1 MKQFNEYK
9 IDHIN
14 QKLTESLKNISD
26 AFVAIDANWKYN
38 FVNQKTAIILSKRP
52 EDIIGEN
59 TQILFTDDSGT
70 AYHKFYYKAMKK
82 KPFENYY
89 ALWERYSENRLVISK
104 KKLVVFCKDKTER
117 ELAKKHWEFLIE
129 NYLEILFK

>member
-59 TQILFTDDSGT
+59 T
-70 AYHKFYYKAMKK
+70 
-82 KPFENYY
+82 
-89 ALWERYSENRLVISK
+89 
-104 KKLVVFCKDKTER
+104 
-117 ELAKKHWEFLIE
+117 
-129 NYLEILFK
+129 